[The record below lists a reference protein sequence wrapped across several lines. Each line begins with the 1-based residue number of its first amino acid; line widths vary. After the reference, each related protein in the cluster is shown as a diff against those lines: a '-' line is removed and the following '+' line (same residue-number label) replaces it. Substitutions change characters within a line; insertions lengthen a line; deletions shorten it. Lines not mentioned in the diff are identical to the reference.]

1 MRRAT
6 FAVGLVAIA
15 LVVILMTVGTASA
28 AEIGLSSI
36 LYPEGKNVNVPIA
49 GTQRAPAAQISAI
62 VRHESGQSTIEI
74 RFKKIEPAVLFG
86 GDVVSYVVWAV
97 TPAGEV
103 ENIGQIANLDDK
115 GAVTYSTRK
124 RNFAL
129 MITAEPII
137 TVRNPS
143 DLVLFFSGTPDIKN
157 LQPTAFTFD
166 GLQTREG
173 LVTRERESIAGMRYK
188 KGEIPLALTQAEKA
202 VELMDRFDA
211 KEYDPKTY
219 DAAMAAIAEARDARG
234 GKLEDASSRTIVL
247 AGEALVETFGRRQ
260 AAEAAAAEAA
270 REAKIMAEK
279 QALAGAASGLKSQL
293 DSTTAEKGQ
302 LNAQLSRTEA
312 ELNRSMEEL
321 TRTRTQLKRMEADR
335 ARLSRQYN
343 ALTKELTGA
352 IGKMAVATKTDR
364 GYLVSLAGGAFPS
377 GKSKL
382 TTDAKYV
389 LAKLS
394 GMLLVFPDM
403 KLSIEG
409 HTDATGSDQINNKLS
424 QQRAV
429 AVRTFLTEMGVPAT
443 RIAARGLGS
452 RQPIA
457 PNDTSEGRAKN
468 RRVDIVLTEG
478 Q

>member
-1 MRRAT
+1 M
-6 FAVGLVAIA
+6 
-15 LVVILMTVGTASA
+15 
-28 AEIGLSSI
+28 
-36 LYPEGKNVNVPIA
+36 
-49 GTQRAPAAQISAI
+49 Q
-62 VRHESGQSTIEI
+62 
-74 RFKKIEPAVLFG
+74 
-86 GDVVSYVVWAV
+86 
-97 TPAGEV
+97 
-103 ENIGQIANLDDK
+103 
-115 GAVTYSTRK
+115 
-124 RNFAL
+124 
-129 MITAEPII
+129 
-137 TVRNPS
+137 
-143 DLVLFFSGTPDIKN
+143 
-157 LQPTAFTFD
+157 
-166 GLQTREG
+166 
-173 LVTRERESIAGMRYK
+173 
-188 KGEIPLALTQAEKA
+188 
-202 VELMDRFDA
+202 
-211 KEYDPKTY
+211 
-219 DAAMAAIAEARDARG
+219 
-234 GKLEDASSRTIVL
+234 
-247 AGEALVETFGRRQ
+247 
-260 AAEAAAAEAA
+260 
-270 REAKIMAEK
+270 
-279 QALAGAASGLKSQL
+279 
-293 DSTTAEKGQ
+293 
-302 LNAQLSRTEA
+302 
-312 ELNRSMEEL
+312 EL

-409 HTDATGSDQINNKLS
+409 HTDSTGSDQVNNKLS

-468 RRVDIVLTEG
+468 RRVDIVMTEG